1 LGLFTG
7 HNPILQTVY
16 TSIFPATHCIYTMK
30 NTTLHT
36 HTNLDSITYTMT
48 RLDVDVATVK
58 LCMRLFMSGASTHS
72 DQIQIKE

>member
-1 LGLFTG
+1 
-7 HNPILQTVY
+7 
-16 TSIFPATHCIYTMK
+16 MK